1 MTTQQPGT
9 KRSNSGRLRNLN
21 AFAVEVCWTYVYT
34 IGSSNCLRLESRET
48 RNKINPPRICS
59 DVESYLWFRLYVF
72 TGTDVCWRG
81 G

>member
-9 KRSNSGRLRNLN
+9 KRSNSGRLRSRLKC
-21 AFAVEVCWTYVYT
+21 VGRIYVYT

-59 DVESYLWFRLYVF
+59 DVESYLWFSFTSLQGRMYV
-72 TGTDVCWRG
+72 RG